1 MNKEFYSVSR
11 IENDIAVL
19 EFPDGSFNEV
29 DISLLPDDVK
39 EGNILNLDDNNIFI
53 HDFNE
58 ENRRK
63 QRLLDLQSKIFE

>member
-58 ENRRK
+58 ENIRK

>member
-39 EGNILNLDDNNIFI
+39 EGNILNLDDNNIYI

>member
-39 EGNILNLDDNNIFI
+39 EGNILNLDDNNIYI

-63 QRLLDLQSKIFE
+63 QRLLDLQSKIF

>member
-39 EGNILNLDDNNIFI
+39 EGNILKLDDNNIFI

>member
-58 ENRRK
+58 ENIRK
-63 QRLLDLQSKIFE
+63 QRLLDLQSKILG

>member
-11 IENDIAVL
+11 IEGDIAVL

-39 EGNILNLDDNNIFI
+39 EGNILKLDDKDIFI

-58 ENRRK
+58 ENIRK
-63 QRLLDLQSKIFE
+63 KRLLELQSEIFG

>member
-29 DISLLPDDVK
+29 DISVLPVDVK
-39 EGNILNLDDNNIFI
+39 EGNILKLDDNNIFI
-53 HDFNE
+53 HDFYE

-63 QRLLDLQSKIFE
+63 KRLLDLQSKIFE